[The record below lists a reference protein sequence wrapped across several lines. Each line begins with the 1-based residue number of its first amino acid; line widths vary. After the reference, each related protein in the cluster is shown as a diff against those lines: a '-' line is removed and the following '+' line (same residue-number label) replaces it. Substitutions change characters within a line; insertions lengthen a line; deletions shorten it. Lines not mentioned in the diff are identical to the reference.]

1 MEKLTPKYYLIIYI
15 VALLLTLWLFVD
27 AYWAFSTDLFVTQK
41 MALIAEKKRHYWY
54 TSMYLFFG
62 LLLVALIFSWAKRI
76 RLYFVLVFLYAFI
89 ASGGYTI
96 LLQKGFLF
104 KITSWWNATYTMSFF
119 MSCVIPTVIAGFIVN
134 LAYNLLPKLKN
145 TAAKTEEVDKTN

>member
-1 MEKLTPKYYLIIYI
+1 MEKLTPKYYLIIYT

-27 AYWAFSTDLFVTQK
+27 TYWAFSTDLFVTQK

-119 MSCVIPTVIAGFIVN
+119 MSCVIPTVVAGFMVN
-134 LAYNLLPKLKN
+134 AAYNLLPKLKN
-145 TAAKTEEVDKTN
+145 TAAKTKEVDKTN